1 MINIGAFDVL
11 NLIAADLRRNWSAG
25 ARAVVMIAEDP
36 AHAMDIMRSVKP
48 GTTCAILFYT
58 TDSDMDQGCPGDTMV
73 DATIRIAMVQ
83 HPGLK
88 LADGRQAPTVLQAID
103 GLRQH
108 VINGTYNELAGG
120 HLEYRGMSYLATES
134 GALIHGY
141 ALTYSAMYAYTV

>member
-1 MINIGAFDVL
+1 MINTGATEVL
-11 NLIAADLRRNWSAG
+11 NLIADDLRRNWAAG
-25 ARAVVMIAEDP
+25 AQAVVMIAEDP

-58 TDSDMDQGCPGDTMV
+58 TDSEVEQDCPGDTLV
-73 DATIRIAMVQ
+73 DATIRIALVQ

-88 LADGRQAPTVLQAID
+88 LADGRKAPTVLQAID
-103 GLRQH
+103 TLRQYL
-108 VINGTYNELAGG
+108 IGIDYNELAGG
-120 HLEYRGMSYLATES
+120 RLEYRGMSYLATES